1 MVMRHT
7 HLLAV
12 VLCIFSLRSP
22 AFAQLALP
30 SNLHVAP
37 MYREMVESMADRSPT
52 FQGQLLRIGTARGVT
67 VHVEIIQHIIGARA
81 MTRMV
86 RQIDGLT
93 ARVEVARLDNVVELI
108 AHELEH
114 VIEQIDRVDLAGSAG
129 LSNGGIYSVAAGG
142 WCSKRERAVVRGSAS
157 HGRCARHCSV
167 KTDLPCS
174 RQLVNS
180 HCDALRDQETHPQS
194 HRLQRGAEP
203 RVLLRVLGFTKT
215 GTVPDASPYVF
226 AMVQSGP

>member
-22 AFAQLALP
+22 AFAQNALP

-52 FQGQLLRIGTARGVT
+52 SQAQLLRIANAPGVT
-67 VHVEIIQHIIGARA
+67 VHLEIVQHIIGARA
-81 MTRMV
+81 LTRMV

-93 ARVEVARLDNVVELI
+93 ARVEVARLDDVVELI

-114 VIEQIDRVDLAGSAG
+114 VIEQIDRVDLRSAG

-142 WCSKRERAVVRGSAS
+142 MLFETERAKRVGRAVAKEVQAS
-157 HGRCARHCSV
+157 LS
-167 KTDLPCS
+167 
-174 RQLVNS
+174 
-180 HCDALRDQETHPQS
+180 
-194 HRLQRGAEP
+194 
-203 RVLLRVLGFTKT
+203 
-215 GTVPDASPYVF
+215 
-226 AMVQSGP
+226 

>member
-67 VHVEIIQHIIGARA
+67 VHVEIVQHIIGARA

-93 ARVEVARLDNVVELI
+93 AWVEVARYDNVVELI

-114 VIEQIDRVDLAGSAG
+114 VIEQIDRVDLAESAA
-129 LSNGGIYSVAAGG
+129 GIYSVAAGG
-142 WCSKRERAVVRGSAS
+142 MVFETERA
-157 HGRCARHCSV
+157 GRAGVSVAR
-167 KTDLPCS
+167 
-174 RQLVNS
+174 
-180 HCDALRDQETHPQS
+180 E
-194 HRLQRGAEP
+194 GA
-203 RVLLRVLGFTKT
+203 RV
-215 GTVPDASPYVF
+215 PA
-226 AMVQSGP
+226 A